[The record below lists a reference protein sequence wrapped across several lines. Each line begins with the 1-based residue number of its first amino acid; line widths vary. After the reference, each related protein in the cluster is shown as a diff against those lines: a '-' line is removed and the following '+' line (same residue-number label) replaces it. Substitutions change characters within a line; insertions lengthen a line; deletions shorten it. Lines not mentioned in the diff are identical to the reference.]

1 MRVVVLILEKVPI
14 RLRGELTRWMLEPKT
29 GVFVG
34 NLSGMVRD
42 RLWEKACQGAG
53 DGGAVLIQNAAN
65 EQGFL
70 MRTTGD
76 TRRSVEEFEGLA
88 LIRIPQ
94 EG

>member
-1 MRVVVLILEKVPI
+1 MVILILEKVPI

-42 RLWEKACQGAG
+42 RLWDKACKEAGQGG
-53 DGGAVLIQNAAN
+53 VVLIQNAAN
-65 EQGFL
+65 EQGFM

-76 TRRSVEEFEGLA
+76 TSRTLEEFEGLA
-88 LIRIPQ
+88 LMRIPQ